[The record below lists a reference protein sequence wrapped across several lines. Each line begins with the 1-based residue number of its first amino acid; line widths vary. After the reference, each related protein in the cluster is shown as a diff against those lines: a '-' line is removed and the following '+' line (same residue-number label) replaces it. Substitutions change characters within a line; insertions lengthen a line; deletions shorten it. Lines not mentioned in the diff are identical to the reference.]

1 MNLIDEGEA
10 MLLHQFSQSPV
21 LKALIRALV
30 NPFAEAYAE
39 LEKLHHGRYIDN
51 AQGATLDVIG
61 KIVGQERLG
70 MSDEDYRPWIKVAI
84 YLNNSSGTAENML
97 ALLSILFNKMPPVR
111 LQEYAPNDVIFT
123 FFENPKFPVKTLF
136 SIMRKTAPVTTKC
149 QFIKADTDPNKNH
162 SEIALLN
169 NERKAFR
176 FDQSSFS
183 ESYFADF
190 YEGDINEQ

>member
-1 MNLIDEGEA
+1 MNLIDEAQEL
-10 MLLHQFSQSPV
+10 LLHQFSQSPM

-30 NPFAEAYAE
+30 KPFAEAYAE
-39 LEKLHHGRYIDN
+39 LNKLHHGRYIDD
-51 AQGATLDVIG
+51 AHGATLDVIG

-97 ALLSILFNKMPPVR
+97 TLLSILFGKKPPVG

-123 FFENPKFPVKTLF
+123 FFENPKFPIKTLF
-136 SIMRKTAPVTTKC
+136 AIMRRAAPVTTKC
-149 QFIKADTDPNKNH
+149 QFIKADQDSHRNH
-162 SEIALLN
+162 SKVATLN
-169 NERKAFR
+169 TTRIAFR
-176 FDQSSFS
+176 FDQSPFS

-190 YEGDINEQ
+190 YEGESYER